1 MQLTPAAAVALA
13 AVSLLA
19 ACGPK
24 GGNATAAAGGV
35 PTAGGAPAVAAAP
48 AGGPDVQINIAD
60 LPHYRGGLWR
70 NVIDTGDGK
79 PITITSCLSGKAL
92 AMPHLP
98 PCFNQFSVKRTF
110 QGAYVIDSTCESSMF
125 TMVTHTVLT
134 GDFQTNVS
142 SDGATTTTTKQA
154 APEVSKLHTQASYLG
169 PCAPGQTPE
178 DEQGPPS
185 GGG

>member
-1 MQLTPAAAVALA
+1 MQPTPTAAAFA

-19 ACGPK
+19 ACGPQG

-35 PTAGGAPAVAAAP
+35 PAIAAAP
-48 AGGPDVQINIAD
+48 ASGPDVQISAAA
-60 LPHYRGGLWR
+60 LPHYRAGLWR
-70 NVIDTGDGK
+70 NVIDTGDGR
-79 PITITSCLSGKAL
+79 PITLTNCLSGKAT

-98 PCFNQFSVKRTF
+98 PCFKQFSVKRTF
-110 QGAYVIDSTCESSMF
+110 AGAYVIDSTCESSMF
-125 TMVTHTVLT
+125 TMAAHTVLT

-154 APEVSKLHTQASYLG
+154 PPEVSKTHTQASYLG
-169 PCAPGQTPE
+169 PCAPGQKPD
-178 DEQGPPS
+178 DEQPAPS